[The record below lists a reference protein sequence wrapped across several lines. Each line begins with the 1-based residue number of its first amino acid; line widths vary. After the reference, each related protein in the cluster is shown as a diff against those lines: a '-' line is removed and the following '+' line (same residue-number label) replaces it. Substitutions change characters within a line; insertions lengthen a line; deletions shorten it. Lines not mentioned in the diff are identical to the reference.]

1 MKRLVPTSGIA
12 LIRSMRSGLTWREE
26 RALLAAQRQPRYR
39 KGDAPLLGGSVR
51 YIDGASLASS
61 YYSIFGKR
69 IYDFESS
76 VPRPLI
82 IDGGANIGLASL
94 FWNREL
100 DQPHVLAFEPDPDA
114 LDALRENLERFG
126 ATATVR
132 VHDQAISD
140 RSGRVLFQRDM
151 ADGGRIESAPDPEQ
165 MTTSIASIRLAS
177 LLSEPVALLK
187 LDIEGAEVAAI
198 IDAADALSYAER
210 IFVEYHGR
218 ETERQRLHEML
229 AVVGDAGFRYW
240 IQDEWVPRNPFL
252 RVETDYGMDL
262 RLNIFA
268 IRSDSR

>member
-1 MKRLVPTSGIA
+1 
-12 LIRSMRSGLTWREE
+12 
-26 RALLAAQRQPRYR
+26 
-39 KGDAPLLGGSVR
+39 
-51 YIDGASLASS
+51 
-61 YYSIFGKR
+61 
-69 IYDFESS
+69 
-76 VPRPLI
+76 
-82 IDGGANIGLASL
+82 
-94 FWNREL
+94 
-100 DQPHVLAFEPDPDA
+100 
-114 LDALRENLERFG
+114 
-126 ATATVR
+126 
-132 VHDQAISD
+132 
-140 RSGRVLFQRDM
+140 
-151 ADGGRIESAPDPEQ
+151 